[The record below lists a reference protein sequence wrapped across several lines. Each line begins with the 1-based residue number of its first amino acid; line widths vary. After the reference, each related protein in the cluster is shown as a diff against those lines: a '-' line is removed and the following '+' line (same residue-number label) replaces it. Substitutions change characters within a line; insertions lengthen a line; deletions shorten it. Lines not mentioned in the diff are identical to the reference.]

1 MLSIVIPAR
10 TEKFLNKTILDVLSK
25 ATGEIEIFPVLDGY
39 GDTPYEKIIDKRV
52 HYISLPLPLNYERR
66 KRQAINAGVSISHGK
81 YVMWMDAHCVVAPG
95 FDEVLARDCEDN
107 WVVVP
112 RRYKMDFK
120 KWDRVIE
127 KDRPPID
134 YVYPMWQYLKKKG
147 RIAGYKWDIKSEA
160 RKDIMIDDIMITQG
174 SFIFMTRKWFD
185 KMGFMKTE
193 GYTGWGQEG
202 EEVCMTTV
210 LNGGRAVV
218 NKNTWYAHLHKGQM
232 HGRMYKWTTVE
243 PSYDYSYNYWV
254 NEHKDF
260 FIKLIK
266 DNLPIP
272 NFHHDWEKK
281 LYEI

>member
-120 KWDRVIE
+120 KWDRDIE
-127 KDRPPID
+127 TDRPPID

-281 LYEI
+281 LYEL